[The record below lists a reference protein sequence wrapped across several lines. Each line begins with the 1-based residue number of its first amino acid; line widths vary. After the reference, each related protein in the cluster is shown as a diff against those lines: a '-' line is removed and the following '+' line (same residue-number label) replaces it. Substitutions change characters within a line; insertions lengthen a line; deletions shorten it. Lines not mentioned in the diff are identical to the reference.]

1 MGTAFEILINDV
13 FLEKLLPA
21 TTLSPITNKSVLSI
35 VNDFE
40 DNNWRYKRFNQF
52 IWNNISRDAL
62 TKEERDSLIDSP
74 NSILEKAASR
84 LRIIQYKNGDDEKT
98 GGEIAEIL
106 LYGIMHSYY
115 KALPVVPKIFYK
127 QNKNDFAK
135 GADSVHIV
143 VEDNDSFS
151 LWLGEAKFYNNI
163 ENGALDKIV
172 SSVHDTLSTDKIRKE
187 NSIITGLSEF
197 DKYDD
202 ISETIKNKIKELLN
216 EDTSIDKIKPILHIP
231 IILLHECEIT
241 ASTNVMS
248 EDYRAKIIAKHK
260 ERAESYFAKQI
271 EKCKDVAKYS
281 EIKFHMI
288 LFPVPCKETV
298 VNKFIK
304 RAKELRDE

>member
-1 MGTAFEILINDV
+1 MEMPFEILIDDN
-13 FLEKLLPA
+13 FLEELIPT
-21 TTLSPITNKSVLSI
+21 TTLSPISNKSILSI

-40 DNNWRYKRFNQF
+40 DNNWRYKKFNQF
-52 IWNNISRDAL
+52 IWNNISQDAL
-62 TKEERDSLIDSP
+62 TKEERDSLIESP
-74 NSILEKAASR
+74 DSILEKAASR

-115 KALPVVPKIFYK
+115 KALPIVPKIFYK

-135 GADSVHIV
+135 GSDSVHIV
-143 VEDNDSFS
+143 VEDDDNFS
-151 LWLGEAKFYNNI
+151 LWLGEAKFYKNI
-163 ENGALDKIV
+163 ENSDLDKIV
-172 SSVHDTLSTDKIRKE
+172 SSVHDTLSTDKIKKE

-197 DKYDD
+197 DNYD
-202 ISETIKNKIKELLN
+202 INETVKNKIKALLN
-216 EDTSIDKIKPILHIP
+216 EDTSIDKIKPILHVP
-231 IILLHECEIT
+231 IILLHECGIT
-241 ASTNVMS
+241 ASSNEMS
-248 EDYRAKIIAKHK
+248 EDYKEQIIAKHK

-298 VNKFIK
+298 VDKFIK